1 MSPLTAVQAPQGAH
15 FEFEVVKTAH
25 GEKDLGPA
33 PLLIWDDLEAARAFY
48 GDEAILGILDGTSLR
63 VSFQGTARRGRIKG
77 ESDDDI
83 AKKQLEFRPGTRAVG
98 VSTPVSRAARA
109 AKQAADKLG
118 GTAGDTIAAF
128 LERVAKGELSEDDLR
143 ALVK

>member
-1 MSPLTAVQAPQGAH
+1 MPLTTVQAPDGAH

-33 PLLIWDDLEAARAFY
+33 PLMIWDDLDKCSAFY
-48 GDEAILGILDGTSLR
+48 GVEGVLGMLDGTSLR
-63 VSFQGTARRGRIKG
+63 VSFQGIARRGRIKG

-83 AKKQLEFRPGTRAVG
+83 AKKQVEFRPGTRAVG
-98 VSTPVSRAARA
+98 TSTPVSRAARA

-128 LERVAKGELSEDDLR
+128 LERVAKGELSEEDLK